1 MENRNIKIIEKLM
14 QILFDNLDEI
24 NFETLNRKFEK
35 DKLFLT
41 SGYIREIV
49 LNLFQFL
56 SLNKLE

>member
-35 DKLFLT
+35 DKFFLT